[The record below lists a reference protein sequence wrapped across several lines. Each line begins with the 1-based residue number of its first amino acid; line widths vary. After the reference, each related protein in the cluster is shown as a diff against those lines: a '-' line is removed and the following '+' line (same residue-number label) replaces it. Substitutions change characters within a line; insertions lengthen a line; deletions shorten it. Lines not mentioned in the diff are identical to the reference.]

1 MDDEL
6 AHIQKR
12 LKDEGEKTVAF
23 FDALKPEEWERQVY
37 TTGSGWRVGD
47 ILAHFISAEKA
58 YQHYL
63 EDVIKGG
70 TGAPDSMDIDQ
81 FNEAEVATMK
91 ELPQELLQDYQQVRQ
106 ATILMTSELENDD
119 LSKIA
124 NHPWFDE
131 REIGW
136 YLKLIYR
143 HNTMHRM
150 DIRKALKQSA
160 PLPHTDVQRTG
171 RQVNPPEN

>member
-1 MDDEL
+1 MDDEIV
-6 AHIQKR
+6 HIRKR
-12 LKDEGEKTVAF
+12 LQDEGEKTLAF
-23 FDALKPEEWERQVY
+23 FTALEPEDWERQVY

-58 YQHYL
+58 YQYYL
-63 EDVIKGG
+63 QDVLKGG
-70 TGAPDSMDIDQ
+70 SGAPDSMDIDQ
-81 FNEAEVATMK
+81 FNEAEVATMNEPPEK
-91 ELPQELLQDYQQVRQ
+91 LLEDYQRVRQ
-106 ATILMTSELENDD
+106 DTILMTADLDD
-119 LSKIA
+119 SNLSKIA
-124 NHPWFDE
+124 NHPWFDD

-150 DIRKALKQSA
+150 DIRKSLKRDG

-171 RQVNPPEN
+171 RQVNPPE